1 MTETPVAPSTLP
13 LVAPL
18 VAPLVTPQVAPH
30 VAPRAEPA
38 AANGPRWD
46 GRRIHFDIV
55 VSGVEV
61 ACAISSAALR
71 EMSGQSRYSPADL
84 LRCFGEHRARI
95 EAIAHRRAEAHE
107 ASIAGIIS
115 IWEDDVDAPRQ

>member
-1 MTETPVAPSTLP
+1 MTETPVVPTVVPPIL
-13 LVAPL
+13 
-18 VAPLVTPQVAPH
+18 PLVTPLAAPL

-38 AANGPRWD
+38 AGSGLRWD

-55 VSGVEV
+55 VSGVDV
-61 ACAISSAALR
+61 ACAISAAALR

-95 EAIAHRRAEAHE
+95 EAIARRRAEAHE
-107 ASIAGIIS
+107 ASITGIIS
-115 IWEDDVDAPRQ
+115 IWEDDVDAARQ